1 MVALSP
7 ASLPL
12 GGDGGG
18 PSFMFFLVRRGRE
31 EQQKSNTG
39 PPHACK
45 DRYFYAKLQIFCAI
59 LTRFNIKTTK
69 LQNYTRI
76 FTPIEKK
83 FSLLIY
89 ARTLLYKK

>member
-31 EQQKSNTG
+31 EQQKSNSG

-45 DRYFYAKLQIFCAI
+45 DRHFHANRQIFCAI
-59 LTRFNIKTTK
+59 LTRFNTK
-69 LQNYTRI
+69 MT
-76 FTPIEKK
+76 K
-83 FSLLIY
+83 
-89 ARTLLYKK
+89 